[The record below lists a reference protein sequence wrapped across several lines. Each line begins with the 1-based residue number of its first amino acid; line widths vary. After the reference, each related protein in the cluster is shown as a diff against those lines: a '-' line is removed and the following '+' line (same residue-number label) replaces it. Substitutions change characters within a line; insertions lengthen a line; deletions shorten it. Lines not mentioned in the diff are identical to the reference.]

1 MKKDN
6 FDQDEQITIDDEEQ
20 AELIEKNALL
30 LRKTAYQGIAF
41 SNADIFNGYYYE
53 ESVAEQEPPPRK
65 SQVPSNKV

>member
-30 LRKTAYQGIAF
+30 LRKTAFQCIYSLNIEL
-41 SNADIFNGYYYE
+41 FNGYYHDE
-53 ESVAEQEPPPRK
+53 PLVAPCGL
-65 SQVPSNKV
+65 KV